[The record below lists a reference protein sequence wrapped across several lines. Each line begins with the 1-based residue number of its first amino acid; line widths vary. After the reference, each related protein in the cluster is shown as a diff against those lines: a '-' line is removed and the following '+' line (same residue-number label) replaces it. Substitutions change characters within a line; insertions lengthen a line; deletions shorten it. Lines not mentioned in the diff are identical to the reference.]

1 MAISQTLTLFSFTSL
16 IVFIPSYHNP
26 IPIQGNFWSATCDH
40 INTRESLDGKKTTYL
55 SGEMWI
61 SNPGDVRNQAKLTMY
76 NEEKGLYSNLILPE
90 EYAL

>member
-1 MAISQTLTLFSFTSL
+1 MSIHLHVNT
-16 IVFIPSYHNP
+16 
-26 IPIQGNFWSATCDH
+26 QGNFWSATCDH
-40 INTRESLDGKKTTYL
+40 INTRESLDRQRTNYL

-61 SNPGDVRNQAKLTMY
+61 SNPGDVNQQAKLTLY

>member
-1 MAISQTLTLFSFTSL
+1 MAISQTLNLFLSPR
-16 IVFIPSYHNP
+16 IVFIHP
-26 IPIQGNFWSATCDH
+26 IIILYDLQGNFWSATCDH